1 MNIEH
6 LFLIF
11 MLCVLVSYFTR
22 MYILSK
28 KVVLSNYIDKS
39 TKLELSTLQSVVEMQ
54 AFQPD
59 KLEPRKSVTL
69 ANFLELYNYGYNKS
83 H

>member
-1 MNIEH
+1 MMNIEH

-28 KVVLSNYIDKS
+28 KLDK
-39 TKLELSTLQSVVEMQ
+39 STLQSVVEMQ
-54 AFQPD
+54 AFQPN